1 MAWGT
6 GGRNDHAPLA
16 AGHWRLAGMEAIA
29 LASRQS
35 PVASRRS
42 PLRMSLRLKL
52 LLVSLLTLILP
63 WAGWQYAQRME
74 TTLRRGQEDSLIR
87 TAEVL
92 GRVVASQPELLYRFP
107 DELRE
112 NFDPAS
118 GDHFAPLLT
127 TTPLLDGFADEWPAP
142 SRPVAG
148 FDARD
153 PGPRLGI
160 SGRFMHVYFEV
171 TESSIRYE
179 NPTTQSSADR
189 HVSRTIF
196 LTRDE
201 FGRERAWS
209 VSAIAPGPIIA
220 RPSDVGAPWRDS
232 PEEVGHISGVW
243 RATANGYAIEL
254 RAPLSI
260 FGQQLAV
267 FALDAAGNTSRPPVL
282 RKLHTGSDALRERLE
297 QYAPNG
303 LRVSVVDHRGWL
315 LARAGTVEAGE
326 SSDYPGLHRD
336 DDGFARSIYR
346 RLFGRNAV
354 ALPYGLPYGMW
365 GPPVDAARAGRN
377 EAIWFEPAAGE
388 PSLVRAAVP
397 VRYDDQTLAALVVE
411 QPAEQLAV
419 VREEALTRL
428 LNLTLLA
435 TLFSIAITLA
445 FAARLSQR
453 IRRLSRA
460 VSTALT
466 PEGRLEPRI
475 PDTKSRD
482 ELGTLARNYSTLLS
496 RLKEHTSYLQ
506 TLGTKLSH
514 ELRTPL
520 TIVSS
525 SLDNLASEETL
536 PATSRDYLDRARNGA
551 GRLHSIL
558 TAMSEATRVEQSIE
572 HTERVEFDLAALVRN
587 IGQAYSATFTR
598 VAIHTSTPDRPCPL
612 IGSPDLIAQLL
623 DKLMDNAADFCP
635 PSGRITLRLDADVAH
650 YVLTVSN
657 EGPLLPPHLD
667 GRLFESLV
675 SSRPVPDSKPHLG
688 LGLYIVRL
696 IADFHGG
703 RAAAINLADGT
714 GVAVQ
719 ITLPMAVPA

>member
-1 MAWGT
+1 
-6 GGRNDHAPLA
+6 
-16 AGHWRLAGMEAIA
+16 
-29 LASRQS
+29 
-35 PVASRRS
+35 
-42 PLRMSLRLKL
+42 MSLRFKL

-74 TTLRRGQEDSLIR
+74 TTLRHGQEDSLIR

-107 DELRE
+107 DELHE
-112 NFDPAS
+112 DFAPS
-118 GDHFAPLLT
+118 QGDHFAPLLM
-127 TTPLLDGFADEWPAP
+127 TTPLLDGFADEWPVP

-148 FDARD
+148 FDAGAA
-153 PGPRLGI
+153 GPRLGVF
-160 SGRFMHVYFEV
+160 GRFMHVYFEAV
-171 TESSIRYE
+171 DPAVRYE
-179 NPTTQSSADR
+179 DPATEFTADR
-189 HVSRTIF
+189 AVSRTIF
-196 LTRDE
+196 LTRDA

-209 VSAIAPGPIIA
+209 ISAIAPGPIIA
-220 RPSDVGAPWRDS
+220 RPSDVGAPWRTSQD
-232 PEEVGHISGVW
+232 EIAHISGVW
-243 RATANGYAIEL
+243 RATATGYAIEL
-254 RAPLSI
+254 RAPLSM
-260 FGQQLAV
+260 FGQRLAV
-267 FALDAAGNTSRPPVL
+267 FALDAAGTAAHLPTL
-282 RKLHTGSDALRERLE
+282 GKLHTGSNALRERLE
-297 QYAPNG
+297 QYAPAG
-303 LRVSVVDHRGWL
+303 LRVSVVDSRGWL
-315 LARAGTVEAGE
+315 LARAGSVEAGPA
-326 SSDYPGLHRD
+326 SSYAGLQHD

-346 RLFGRNAV
+346 RLFGRDV
-354 ALPYGLPYGMW
+354 AATPYGLPYGMW
-365 GPPVDAARAGRN
+365 GAPVDAARSGHN
-377 EAIWFEPAAGE
+377 EALWFEPAAGE

-411 QPAEQLAV
+411 QPAEQLAI

-460 VSTALT
+460 VATALT
-466 PEGRLEPRI
+466 PEGRFEPRI
-475 PDTKSRD
+475 PDTTARD
-482 ELGTLARNYSTLLS
+482 ELGTLARSYGTLLS

-525 SLDNLASEETL
+525 SLDNLAADETL
-536 PATSRDYLDRARNGA
+536 GPSSQNYLDRARSGA

-572 HTERVEFDLAALVRN
+572 HTERVEFDLADLVRN

-598 VAIHTSTPDRPCPL
+598 VVIETRVPERRCPL
-612 IGSPDLIAQLL
+612 FGSPDLIAQML

-635 PSGRITLRLDADVAH
+635 AGGRVALQLDTEGAD
-650 YVLTVSN
+650 YRLTVSN

-667 GRLFESLV
+667 DRLFESLV
-675 SSRPVPDSKPHLG
+675 SSRSLPDSKPHLG

-696 IADFHGG
+696 IVDFHGG
-703 RAAAINLADGT
+703 WATAMNLEDAS

-719 ITLPMAVPA
+719 ITLPVTARA